1 MKKLLLP
8 LAIAG
13 AIAGTSLTGCSQS
26 ENPSA
31 DSPQNTAS
39 ATDASAAQVAELGSG
54 IDLTAMDTSV
64 RPQDDFYTYVNGNW
78 MKNTEIPAD
87 KSRWGGF
94 SILRDK
100 ATEEVKALIME
111 AGEHANS
118 AGAKQIGDLYNS
130 YMNEELIEKKGLDA
144 IAGEL
149 AKVDAIQST
158 KDLTDFFAYA
168 DTVGY
173 STPFGAGIWQDLK
186 QVENYITV
194 IWQAGLGLPDRDYYF
209 DDSEKGQTLQQAYLA
224 YLAKMQNIAGLDN
237 PEQNADAIFQLEKS
251 LAEHHRTRVDN
262 RDPDKYYNKLSL
274 AELQERI
281 PAVDLESYLSKAHLE
296 KAESFMVGQ
305 PEYLEAVN
313 QIITDTDLKT
323 WKRYLKLKVLAANA
337 PYMHSE
343 IAQANFDFYGTTI
356 RGTKEMEPRWKR
368 AVQFVNGSVGE
379 LVGQRYVEKYFP
391 PEAKARMVEL
401 VNNLKAA
408 YKESIE
414 SLTWMSEDTKQ
425 EALTKL
431 ANFTTKIG
439 YPDTWRDYSALQ
451 VSTDDLVGNAVAA
464 TLFETLHER
473 NKLGKPLDRGE
484 WGMSP
489 QTVNAYYNPAMN
501 EIVFPAAILQPPF
514 FNMNADDA
522 VNYGGIGGVI
532 GHEIGHGFD
541 DKGSKFDGKGYLNN
555 WWTDSDRDNFEHL
568 TGKLVSQYN
577 GFEPLEGEHVNG
589 ELTLGENIGDLSGL
603 GIAYKAYKM
612 SLNGEQAPKIDGFTG
627 DQRVFLG
634 WAQVWRSKMR
644 DEALSERLKTDP
656 HSPAEYR
663 VQGVVPNIEAFYSAF
678 DVKEGDGMY
687 LPEEE
692 RVVIW

>member
-13 AIAGTSLTGCSQS
+13 IISGTALTGCSQS
-26 ENPSA
+26 ESPKADTTQTSTSA
-31 DSPQNTAS
+31 TEAS
-39 ATDASAAQVAELGSG
+39 AIQVAELGSG
-54 IDLTAMDTSV
+54 IDLSAMDTSV
-64 RPQDDFYTYVNGNW
+64 RPQDDFYSFVNGKW
-78 MKNTEIPAD
+78 METTEIPAD

-111 AGEHANS
+111 AGDHADS
-118 AGAKQIGDLYNS
+118 TGAKQIGDLYNS
-130 YMNEELIEKKGLDA
+130 FMNEELIEKKGLKA
-144 IAGEL
+144 ISGEL
-149 AKVDAIQST
+149 AKVDAIQSQ

-173 STPFGAGIWQDLK
+173 DAPFGGTIYQDLK
-186 QVENYITV
+186 QVENYITFM
-194 IWQAGLGLPDRDYYF
+194 WQAGLGLPDRDYYF
-209 DDSEKGQTLQQAYLA
+209 DDSEKGQKLQQAYRD
-224 YLAKMQNIAGLDN
+224 YLVEMQQIAGL
-237 PEQNADAIFQLEKS
+237 ENAEEFADKLFNLEKS
-251 LAEHHRTRVDN
+251 LAEHHRTRVEN
-262 RDPDKYYNKLSL
+262 RDPDKYYNKRTV
-274 AELQERI
+274 AELKEMM
-281 PAVDLESYLSKAHLE
+281 PAVDWDSYLQKAHLE
-296 KAESFMVGQ
+296 KAEEFIVGQ
-305 PEYLEAVN
+305 PEYLEAAN
-313 QIITDTDLKT
+313 DIIADTELDT
-323 WKRYLKLKVLAANA
+323 WKRYLKIKVLSAAA

-391 PEAKARMVEL
+391 PEAKARMVKL
-401 VNNLKAA
+401 VDNLKAA

-414 SLTWMSEDTKQ
+414 SLAWMSEDTKK

-439 YPDTWRDYSALQ
+439 YPDKWRDYSDLQ
-451 VSTDDLVGNAVAA
+451 VSADDLVGNALAA
-464 TLFETLHER
+464 TLFETMHER
-473 NKLGKPLDRGE
+473 DKLGKPLDRGE

-514 FNMNADDA
+514 FNMNAEDA

-555 WWTDSDRDNFEHL
+555 WWTDSDRTNFEGL
-568 TGKLVSQYN
+568 TNKLVAQYN
-577 GFEPLEGEHVNG
+577 SFEPLEDEHVNG

-612 SLNGEQAPKIDGFTG
+612 SLNGEEAPVLDGFNG

-644 DEALSERLKTDP
+644 EEALSERLKTDP

-663 VQGVVPNIEAFYSAF
+663 VQGVLPNIDAFYSAF

>member
-13 AIAGTSLTGCSQS
+13 AIAGTTMTGCSKS
-26 ENPSA
+26 EAPKA
-31 DSPQNTAS
+31 EAAQATQAAAEAS
-39 ATDASAAQVAELGSG
+39 APQVATLGSG
-54 IDLTAMDTSV
+54 IDLSAMDTSV
-64 RPQDDFYTYVNGNW
+64 RPQDDFYSYVNGNW
-78 MKNTEIPAD
+78 MKTTEIPAD

-130 YMNEELIEKKGLDA
+130 YMNESLIEKKGMSA
-144 IAGEL
+144 ISGEL
-149 AKVDAIQST
+149 AKVDAIKTQ

-173 STPFGAGIWQDLK
+173 TTPFGAGINQDLK
-186 QVENYITV
+186 DVENYITF

-209 DDSEKGQTLQQAYLA
+209 DESEKGQKLQQAYRE
-224 YLAKMQNIAGLDN
+224 YLVKMQQIAGLDN
-237 PEQNADAIFQLEKS
+237 AEQNAESIYQLEKS
-251 LAEHHRTRVDN
+251 LAEHHRTRVEN
-262 RDPDKYYNKLSL
+262 RDPDKYYNKKSV
-274 AELQERI
+274 AELKALM
-281 PAVDLESYLSKAHLE
+281 PAVDWDSYLQKAHLE
-296 KAESFMVGQ
+296 NAENFLVGQ
-305 PEYLEAVN
+305 PEYLQAAN
-313 QIITDTDLKT
+313 KIIADTDLAI
-323 WKRYLKLKVLAANA
+323 WKRYLKLKVLSAAA

-343 IAQANFDFYGTTI
+343 IAQTDFDFYSTTV
-356 RGTKEMEPRWKR
+356 RGVKEMEPRWKR

-391 PEAKARMVEL
+391 PEAKARMVKL
-401 VNNLKAA
+401 VDNLKAA

-414 SLTWMSEDTKQ
+414 SLTWMSEDTKK

-431 ANFTTKIG
+431 DNFTTKIG
-439 YPDTWRDYSALQ
+439 YPDKWRDYSALQ
-451 VSTDDLVGNAVAA
+451 VNADDLVGNAIAA

-473 NKLGKPLDRGE
+473 DQLGKPLDRGA
-484 WGMSP
+484 WHMSP
-489 QTVNAYYNPAMN
+489 QTVNAYYNPPMN

-514 FNMNADDA
+514 FDMHADDA

-555 WWTDSDRDNFEHL
+555 WWTDSDRSNFEGL
-568 TGKLVSQYN
+568 TGKLVAQYN

-612 SLNGEQAPKIDGFTG
+612 SLNGKAAAEIDGFTG
-627 DQRVFLG
+627 DQRVFMG

-663 VQGVVPNIEAFYSAF
+663 VQGILPNLEAFYSAF

>member
-13 AIAGTSLTGCSQS
+13 VVAGTSLTGCSKS
-26 ENPSA
+26 EGPQA
-31 DSPQNTAS
+31 DSAHTKPAAEAAAPQ
-39 ATDASAAQVAELGSG
+39 ATLGSG
-54 IDLTAMDTSV
+54 IDLSAMDTSV
-64 RPQDDFYTYVNGNW
+64 RPQDDFFSYVNGNW
-78 MKNTEIPAD
+78 IKNTEIPAD

-94 SILRDK
+94 TILADK

-111 AGEHANS
+111 AGQHAGN

-130 YMNEELIEKKGLDA
+130 YMNEELIEKKGFSA

-149 AKVDAIQST
+149 AKVDAIQSQ

-173 STPFGAGIWQDLK
+173 DVPFGGTIYQDLK
-186 QVENYITV
+186 QVENYITFM
-194 IWQAGLGLPDRDYYF
+194 WQAGLGLPDRDYYF
-209 DDSEKGQTLQQAYLA
+209 DDSEKGQKLQQAYRD
-224 YLAKMQNIAGLDN
+224 YMVKIQQIAGLDN
-237 PEQNADAIFQLEKS
+237 AEQYADTLYALEKS

-262 RDPDKYYNKLSL
+262 RDPEKYYNKKTLV
-274 AELQERI
+274 ELKAMM
-281 PAVDLESYLSKAHLE
+281 PAVDWDSYLQKAHLE
-296 KAESFMVGQ
+296 KAQEFVVGQ
-305 PEYLEAVN
+305 PEYLEAAN
-313 QIITDTDLKT
+313 KIIADTELDI
-323 WKRYLKLKVLAANA
+323 WKRYLKLKVLSAAA

-343 IAQANFDFYGTTI
+343 MAQAHFDFYSTTI
-356 RGTKEMEPRWKR
+356 RGVKEMEPRWKR

-391 PEAKARMVEL
+391 PEAKARMVKL
-401 VNNLKAA
+401 VDNLKAA
-408 YKESIE
+408 YKDSIE
-414 SLTWMSEDTKQ
+414 SLTWMSEDTKK

-439 YPDTWRDYSALQ
+439 YPDKWRDYSALQ
-451 VSTDDLVGNAVAA
+451 VKADDLVGNAIAA

-473 NKLGKPLDRGE
+473 DKLGKPLDRGE

-555 WWTDSDRDNFEHL
+555 WWTDSDRSNFEGL
-568 TGKLVSQYN
+568 TNKLVAQYN

-612 SLNGEQAPKIDGFTG
+612 SLKGAEAPVIDGFTG

-663 VQGVVPNIEAFYSAF
+663 VQGVLPNLDAFYKAF

>member
-8 LAIAG
+8 LAIATAITTAGGCAKSDNTSVDG
-13 AIAGTSLTGCSQS
+13 ADTK
-26 ENPSA
+26 PSTEQA
-31 DSPQNTAS
+31 STTALS
-39 ATDASAAQVAELGSG
+39 SG
-54 IDLTAMDTSV
+54 IDLSAMDTSV
-64 RPQDDFYTYVNGNW
+64 RPQDDFYSYVNGNW
-78 MKNTEIPAD
+78 IKNTEIPAD

-118 AGAKQIGDLYNS
+118 AAAKQIGDLYNS
-130 YMNEELIEKKGLDA
+130 YMNEELIEEKGLKA
-144 IAGEL
+144 IEGEL
-149 AKVDAIQST
+149 AKVDAIQSH
-158 KDLTDFFAYA
+158 KDLGDFFAYA

-173 STPFGAGIWQDLK
+173 STPFSAGIWQDLK
-186 QVENYITV
+186 EVENYITV
-194 IWQAGLGLPDRDYYF
+194 IWQGGLGLPDRDYYF
-209 DDSEKGQTLQQAYLA
+209 DDSEKGQKLQQAYRD
-224 YLAKMQNIAGLDN
+224 YLIKMQKIAGLDN
-237 PEQNADAIFQLEKS
+237 PEENAESIFQLEKN
-251 LAEHHRTRVDN
+251 LAEHHRTRVEN
-262 RDPDKYYNKLSL
+262 RDPDKYYNKLSV
-274 AELQERI
+274 AELQALL
-281 PAVDLESYLSKAHLE
+281 PAIDLESYLSKAHLE

-305 PEYLEAVN
+305 PDYLEAAN
-313 QIITDTDLKT
+313 QVIADTDLAT
-323 WKRYLKLKVLAANA
+323 WKRYLKLKVLSAAA
-337 PYMHSE
+337 PYLHRE
-343 IAQANFDFYGTTI
+343 IAQTDFDFYSTTI
-356 RGTKEMEPRWKR
+356 RGVQQMEPRWKR

-391 PEAKARMVEL
+391 PEAKARMVKL
-401 VNNLKAA
+401 VDNLKAA

-414 SLTWMSEDTKQ
+414 SLTWMSEETKK

-439 YPDTWRDYSALQ
+439 YPDKWRDYSALQ
-451 VSTDDLVGNAVAA
+451 VDADDLVGNAIAA
-464 TLFETLHER
+464 TLFETMHER
-473 NKLGKPLDRGE
+473 DKLGKPLDRGE

-541 DKGSKFDGKGYLNN
+541 DKGSKFDGRGYLNN
-555 WWTDSDRDNFEHL
+555 WWTDSDLKNFEHL
-568 TGKLVSQYN
+568 TGKLVAQYN

-612 SLNGEQAPKIDGFTG
+612 SLDGKEAPVIDGFTG

-663 VQGVVPNIEAFYSAF
+663 VQGVLPNIEAFYSAF

>member
-13 AIAGTSLTGCSQS
+13 AITGTALTGCSQS
-26 ENPSA
+26 ESPNA
-31 DSPQNTAS
+31 DSKE
-39 ATDASAAQVAELGSG
+39 ASAAEVSTNQIATLGSG
-54 IDLTAMDTSV
+54 IDLNAMDTSV
-64 RPQDDFYTYVNGNW
+64 RPQDDFYSYVNGKW
-78 MKNTEIPAD
+78 METTEIPAD

-118 AGAKQIGDLYNS
+118 AAAKQIGDLYNS
-130 YMNEELIEKKGLDA
+130 FMNEELIEKKGLSA
-144 IAGEL
+144 ISGEL
-149 AKVDAIQST
+149 AKVDAIASR

-173 STPFGAGIWQDLK
+173 DVPFGGTIYQDLK
-186 QVENYITV
+186 QVENYITFM
-194 IWQAGLGLPDRDYYF
+194 WQAGLGLPDRDYYF
-209 DDSEKGQTLQQAYLA
+209 DDSEKGQKLQQAYRD
-224 YLAKMQNIAGLDN
+224 YLVSIQQIAGLEN
-237 PEQNADAIFQLEKS
+237 AEENAKSIYALEQS

-262 RDPDKYYNKLSL
+262 RDPEKYYNKRTV
-274 AELQERI
+274 AELKEMM
-281 PAVDLESYLSKAHLE
+281 PAVNWDSYLQKAHLE
-296 KAESFMVGQ
+296 KAEAFIVGQ
-305 PEYLEAVN
+305 PEYLEAAN
-313 QIITDTDLKT
+313 DIIADTDLDT
-323 WKRYLKLKVLAANA
+323 WKRYLKVKILTAAA

-343 IAQANFDFYGTTI
+343 LAQARFDFYGTTV

-401 VNNLKAA
+401 VDNLKAA

-414 SLTWMSEDTKQ
+414 SLTWMSEDTKK

-439 YPDTWRDYSALQ
+439 YPDKWRDYSNLQ
-451 VSTDDLVGNAVAA
+451 VSADDLVGNAIAA

-473 NKLGKPLDRGE
+473 DKLGKPLDRGE

-555 WWTDSDRDNFEHL
+555 WWTDSDRNNFEGL
-568 TGKLVSQYN
+568 TNKLVAQYN
-577 GFEPLEGEHVNG
+577 GFEPLDGEHVNG

-612 SLNGEQAPKIDGFTG
+612 SLNDKEAPVIDGFTG

-663 VQGVVPNIEAFYSAF
+663 VQGVLPNIEAFYSAF

>member
-13 AIAGTSLTGCSQS
+13 AIAGTSLTGCSKS
-26 ENPSA
+26 EGPQA
-31 DSPQNTAS
+31 D
-39 ATDASAAQVAELGSG
+39 AAQAKPAAEAAAPQVALGSG
-54 IDLTAMDTSV
+54 IDISAMDTSV
-64 RPQDDFYTYVNGNW
+64 RPQDDFFSYVNGNW
-78 MKNTEIPAD
+78 IKNTEIPAD
-87 KSRWGGF
+87 KSSWGGF
-94 SILRDK
+94 TILRDK

-111 AGEHANS
+111 AGEHADN

-130 YMNEELIEKKGLDA
+130 YMNEELIEKKGLTA

-149 AKVDAIQST
+149 AKVDAIKSQ

-168 DTVGY
+168 DTAGY
-173 STPFGAGIWQDLK
+173 TTPFGAGINQDLK
-186 QVENYITV
+186 DVENYITFF
-194 IWQAGLGLPDRDYYF
+194 WQSGLGLPDRDYYF
-209 DDSEKGQTLQQAYLA
+209 DESEKGQKLQQAYRE
-224 YLAKMQNIAGLDN
+224 YLVKMQQIAGLDN
-237 PEQNADAIFQLEKS
+237 AEQYAETIYQLEKS
-251 LAEHHRTRVDN
+251 LAEHHRTRVEN
-262 RDPDKYYNKLSL
+262 RDPDKYYNKKSV
-274 AELQERI
+274 AELKALM
-281 PAVDLESYLSKAHLE
+281 PAVDVDSYLQKAHLE
-296 KAESFMVGQ
+296 KAENFLVGQ
-305 PEYLEAVN
+305 PEYLEAAN
-313 QIITDTDLKT
+313 KIIADTDLDT
-323 WKRYLKLKVLAANA
+323 WKRYLKINVLSATA
-337 PYMHSE
+337 PYMHGE
-343 IAQANFDFYGTTI
+343 IAQTNFDFYSTTI
-356 RGTKEMEPRWKR
+356 RGVKEMEPRWKR

-391 PEAKARMVEL
+391 PEAKARMVKL
-401 VNNLKAA
+401 VDNLKAA

-414 SLTWMSEDTKQ
+414 SLSWMSEDTKK

-439 YPDTWRDYSALQ
+439 YPDNWRDYSELK
-451 VSTDDLVGNAVAA
+451 VSADDLVGNVLASNIFDA
-464 TLFETLHER
+464 LEER
-473 NKLGKPLDRGE
+473 SKLGKPLDRSE
-484 WGMSP
+484 WHMSP
-489 QTVNAYYNPAMN
+489 QTVNAYYNPPMN

-555 WWTDSDRDNFEHL
+555 WWTDSDRSNFEGL
-568 TGKLVSQYN
+568 TNKLVAQYN
-577 GFEPLEGEHVNG
+577 GFEPLKDEHVNG

-612 SLNGEQAPKIDGFTG
+612 SLNGAEAPEIDGFTG

-644 DEALSERLKTDP
+644 DEALSELIKTNP

-663 VQGVVPNIEAFYSAF
+663 VQGVVPNIEAFYKAF